1 MLHTGTLGEAKIA
14 VLEDLTLLRQTEEDG
29 IYTVVTMKPFL
40 KASPPSDDFS
50 EADIEV
56 LSREALHYQY
66 KAAGDDVLKAFEEL
80 EADSVAITTT
90 ETEMDAIEIIK
101 IMALT
106 RQEN

>member
-14 VLEDLTLLRQTEEDG
+14 VLEDLTLLRQTKEDG

-40 KASPPSDDFS
+40 KATAIDDFS
-50 EADIEV
+50 EADVEV

-90 ETEMDAIEIIK
+90 ETEMDAIELIK
-101 IMALT
+101 QMALT